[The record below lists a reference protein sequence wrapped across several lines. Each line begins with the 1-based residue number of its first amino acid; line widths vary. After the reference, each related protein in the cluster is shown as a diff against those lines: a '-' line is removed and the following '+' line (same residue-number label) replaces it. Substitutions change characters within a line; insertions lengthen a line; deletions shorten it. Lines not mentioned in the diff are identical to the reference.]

1 MGDGIGRA
9 LAGEA
14 GYQRLIRLVG
24 RAFYAGECPPPVAI
38 DPDALLPPT
47 VSRFSKFSFAGLG
60 VLLLDYLATRADGYC
75 DEVTVCEDTRL
86 SQKQVRRALK
96 YLEDA
101 GLVRCDVVKYSL
113 ARDKE
118 PSDDPEVAAR
128 RRVETHAFWAV
139 DYPRV
144 KDALRLRLALMREA
158 LRKQAEDTDVLQQY
172 ICPRCGAQASSLD
185 AVRLLDPRTG
195 TFLCEECGAEL
206 EQRAAGDSQAGG
218 PGGSAAGNKARQAAA
233 KALQAAFERQLAPL
247 IEQLERIKDADPPD
261 PGSLQDWFLA
271 QRDAAQRR
279 KASLEGARRRA
290 AGAGGAGAGEDGAG
304 DLSVDQFMDLVD
316 VASVEVKIGQG
327 SSATGPGQ
335 ALLPGKELPAWFRR
349 PEQEGAGAGAA
360 TASAAAEDEAR
371 RRQIEAAYVAQYME
385 SVRLAG
391 LAGGED
397 VGALA
402 AGDSPD
408 AKRVKL
414 EDVKGEAVAKAE
426 AEANDAEEAAAAVQA
441 DFDWEDM

>member
-158 LRKQAEDTDVLQQY
+158 LRKQ
-172 ICPRCGAQASSLD
+172 
-185 AVRLLDPRTG
+185 G

-261 PGSLQDWFLA
+261 PGSLQ
-271 QRDAAQRR
+271 
-279 KASLEGARRRA
+279 
-290 AGAGGAGAGEDGAG
+290 
-304 DLSVDQFMDLVD
+304 
-316 VASVEVKIGQG
+316 VKIGQG

-349 PEQEGAGAGAA
+349 PEQEGAGADAA

-391 LAGGED
+391 LAGRG
-397 VGALA
+397 GH
-402 AGDSPD
+402 